1 MKNIIVTGATGCV
14 GSAVVRRALAQGL
27 QVTCLV
33 HPGSRRLS
41 NLPTDER
48 VRIVEC
54 GLSDYQTLQLDGTYD
69 TFIHLS
75 WEKTF
80 GVSRDDAEVQTLNI
94 QYTLDA
100 CVLWDVEMLV

>member
-48 VRIVEC
+48 VRIVDC
-54 GLSDYQTLQLDGTYD
+54 GL
-69 TFIHLS
+69 
-75 WEKTF
+75 
-80 GVSRDDAEVQTLNI
+80 
-94 QYTLDA
+94 
-100 CVLWDVEMLV
+100 